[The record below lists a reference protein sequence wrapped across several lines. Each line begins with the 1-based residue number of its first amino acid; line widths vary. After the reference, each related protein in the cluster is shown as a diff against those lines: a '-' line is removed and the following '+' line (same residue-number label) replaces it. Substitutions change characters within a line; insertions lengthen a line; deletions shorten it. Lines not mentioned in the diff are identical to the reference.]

1 LTNEMSTP
9 YIQTLLQPR
18 PTKATDRKSWSIPI
32 FKTWVPFFHATNVAG
47 ETHIASEALGAPL
60 RLAIGSDGAVKF
72 SKSGRPVVK
81 VVKELSDQVRLVREN
96 FQASLEGYASTVAEQ
111 MPDEYK
117 ASYDKATK
125 KGEKVYAREEK
136 LLGEVLASTPAQ
148 ERELVPA

>member
-1 LTNEMSTP
+1 MPNEMSTP
-9 YIQTLLQPR
+9 YVQTLLQPR
-18 PTKATDRKSWSIPI
+18 PTKAVDRKSWSIPI

-47 ETHIASEALGAPL
+47 ETHIASETLGAPL

-72 SKSGRPVVK
+72 SKSGRPVVN

-96 FQASLEGYASTVAEQ
+96 FQASLEGYASTVADQ
-111 MPDEYK
+111 MPDAYK
-117 ASYDKATK
+117 ASYEKATK

-136 LLGEVLASTPAQ
+136 LLGEALASTPAA